1 MWNRT
6 IQAHTQLFDIYFSMM
21 REVNE
26 SITAGVQNAEQLQR
40 SQLDLTRQ
48 VLERNG
54 QIADRIWNQKNL
66 SELATAQ
73 SQLAADQM
81 AEGMNLW
88 RNYVRALQDSQLATL
103 SSTRERVEQV
113 TDEVQRATEETARKA
128 QDLVKGSESTKS
140 SELIKGSDWS
150 KPRETGKSSKS
161 ASWSG
166 IERRKAANTAYSGL
180 ERRKVA

>member
-6 IQAHTQLFDIYFSMM
+6 IQAQTQLFDIYFSMM

-26 SITAGVQNAEQLQR
+26 SITTGVKNAEQLQR

-73 SQLAADQM
+73 SQLAADQV

-88 RNYVRALQDSQLATL
+88 RNYVRALTDSQLSTL

-113 TDEVQRATEETARKA
+113 TDEMQRATEETARKA
-128 QDLVKGSESTKS
+128 QDLVKGSSDKST
-140 SELIKGSDWS
+140 ELIKGSDWS
-150 KPRETGKSSKS
+150 KSRETGKSSKS
-161 ASWSG
+161 GSWSG